1 MNTFAVPQLPNRAE
15 AYRLMR
21 PYAQREKGT
30 SDEQYTAAVRAYA
43 DAVTAIDVYL
53 CQECDQY
60 RYWFECGDLMEM
72 NACIRAMEKAI
83 LSRWYLTLNAQYGVW
98 NIVKG
103 QVVTNCNALLTF
115 GVPEVV
121 KPFEPVKAK
130 VIEIKPVVVNVPI
143 AATPSPTLA
152 LTVDYVRESIARAGE
167 RVAV

>member
-1 MNTFAVPQLPNRAE
+1 MQPFIIPNLPNRAE
-15 AYRLMR
+15 AYRIMR
-21 PYAQREKGT
+21 PYAQREKGIT
-30 SDEQYTAAVRAYA
+30 DEAYTAAVRAYA

-53 CQECDQY
+53 CQECAQY

-83 LSRWYLTLNAQYGVW
+83 LSRWYLTLNTQYGVW

-115 GVPEVV
+115 GVPAVV

-130 VIEIKPVVVNVPI
+130 VIEIKPVIVAN
-143 AATPSPTLA
+143 PTLA
-152 LTVDYVRESIARAGE
+152 LTADYVRESIARAGE
-167 RVAV
+167 MVAV